1 MDSNRCA
8 RAHSTPWVLMRHD
21 VGMSEPLPL
30 NKAIERLLD
39 GTIRIP
45 GFQRKYVW
53 EPQRAAVLMDSLY
66 KGFPVGSILLW
77 RTRNQ
82 LKTEKRLG
90 IFDLPPPDKDYPID
104 YVLDGQQRLTS
115 IFSTFQT
122 ALPSGDPDP
131 DVWLPIFYDFNAER
145 DAQDS
150 RFVALMPD
158 QADPDRFFPL
168 SIFFDAPAF
177 SRATRDLP
185 DSNHEEIVKVQQA
198 FLTTLIPV
206 ETFESEDRASVA
218 IVFERV
224 NRMGV
229 ELDVFQLLT
238 AWTWSDEFDLQVA
251 FQDLAGEFASF
262 GFESVGSDS
271 DLMLR
276 CCSAVLQQDPAPSAL
291 VNLNGGEVRDSFD
304 VVQSSIRRAIDYVR
318 TNFNVRH
325 VKLLPY
331 EAMLVPLAAFFS
343 VRPNQ
348 PVTGEEHAELK
359 RWFWRTAFSHRYSG
373 NPQRNI
379 KRDIERAVELR
390 LKAVTGLSEIPCE
403 ADPGFF
409 TSQSFNIRTVSTK
422 TFILMLADL
431 HPLTFLSGEMVELDE
446 VLAEPNRSEYHHCVP
461 RGALLDLGF
470 YADQIDVL
478 ANFAIISRA
487 ENRTISKKLP
497 SAYRELMPADVDAIL
512 GSALIPPSLF
522 LDNYELFL
530 GERAEML
537 AARAR
542 TLIQ

>member
-1 MDSNRCA
+1 
-8 RAHSTPWVLMRHD
+8 
-21 VGMSEPLPL
+21 MSEPLPL
-30 NKAIERLLD
+30 NKANDRLLD

-45 GFQRKYVW
+45 GFQRKFVW
-53 EPQRAAVLMDSLY
+53 EPQRAALLMDSLY

-82 LKTEKRLG
+82 LKTERKLG

-115 IFSTFQT
+115 MFSTFQT
-122 ALPSGDPDP
+122 ALPAGDPNP

-150 RFVALMPD
+150 RFVALMPAE
-158 QADPDRFFPL
+158 ADPDRFFPL
-168 SIFFDAPAF
+168 SIFFDATTF
-177 SRATRDLP
+177 SKATRDLP
-185 DSNHEEIVKVQQA
+185 EDRHKEIAKVQQA

-251 FQDLAGEFASF
+251 FQELAGEFSSF

-276 CCSAVLQQDPAPSAL
+276 CCSAVLQRDPAPSAL
-291 VNLNGGEVRDSFD
+291 VNLNGGEVRDSFEL
-304 VVQSSIRRAIDYVR
+304 VQNSIRRAIDYVR

-325 VKLLPY
+325 VRLLPY
-331 EAMLVPLAAFFS
+331 EATLIPLAAFFS
-343 VRPNQ
+343 IRPNQ
-348 PVTGEEHAELK
+348 SVTGDEHAELT
-359 RWFWRTAFSHRYSG
+359 RWFWRTALSHRYSG

-379 KRDIERAVELR
+379 KRDIEQAISLR
-390 LKAVTGLSEIPCE
+390 LTGSSRLAEIPYE
-403 ADPGFF
+403 PDLAFF
-409 TSQSFNIRTVSTK
+409 TSQTFNIRTVSTK
-422 TFILMLADL
+422 TFILILANL
-431 HPLTFLSGEMVELDE
+431 HPLTFLSGELVELDE
-446 VLAEPNRSEYHHCVP
+446 VLSEPNRSEYHHCFP
-461 RGALLDLGF
+461 RAALRDAG
-470 YADQIDVL
+470 YSPEETDVL

-487 ENRTISKKLP
+487 ENRAISKKVP
-497 SAYRELMPADVDAIL
+497 SAYRDLMPSDVRGIL
-512 GSALIPPSLF
+512 ASALIPPSLF
-522 LDNYELFL
+522 DDDYERFL
-530 GERAEML
+530 NDRAELL
-537 AARAR
+537 AGRVR
-542 TLIQ
+542 TLIEQAPSPSYDECR